1 MNRSLRALACGTSAL
16 FVLVAALATPPGVSA
31 QSAASTPRVAAQAKV
46 GSGLYELIFSEPAN
60 AVYVASTGNND
71 VKVYALDAKTLAVK
85 GSVDTS
91 AAPAYGLG
99 FNNRTQTLYT
109 SNTRVGSVSAID
121 LRTGKIVNTIT
132 VADSPRAHTYR
143 VLVDEEANMTYASI
157 AETPGKVWVIDGKT
171 NTLAHVIE
179 NVGSRT
185 TGLALD
191 KGANRLYASSLGT
204 NEIVVVDLAT
214 RQVVAKHP
222 SGGQGTTQLTFDPKT
237 RRLFAANQQSGDVS
251 VLDMNTGAV
260 IRTVKT
266 GAGALGIGFNQRS
279 NQVYVANR
287 QAGTVT
293 VIDGTSY
300 AVVADIKAGSMPNT
314 VLIDQ
319 KTGTVY
325 VTNKARRAGGRGQAA
340 PATPPPADE
349 GGDTV
354 TMIVP

>member
-1 MNRSLRALACGTSAL
+1 MNGVTRAVASGSL
-16 FVLVAALATPPGVSA
+16 AALLLTIAAPAAPPVSA
-31 QSAASTPRVAAQAKV
+31 RQAAAASTPRVATTAKV
-46 GSGLYELIFSEPAN
+46 GSGLYELILSEPAN
-60 AVYVASTGNND
+60 AVYVTSTGTND
-71 VKVYALDAKTLAVK
+71 VKVYALDPKTLAVK

-99 FNNRTQTLYT
+99 FNNKTQTLYT

-121 LRTGKIVNTIT
+121 LRTGKTLNTIT
-132 VADSPRAHTYR
+132 VADAPRAHTYR
-143 VLVDEEANMTYASI
+143 VLVDEDANLTYVSI
-157 AETPGKVWVIDGKT
+157 AETPGKVWVVDGRT

-191 KGANRLYASSLGT
+191 KAANRLYASSLGT

-214 RQVVAKHP
+214 RQVIATHP
-222 SGGQGTTQLTFDPKT
+222 SGGTGTTQLTFDPKT
-237 RRLFAANQQSGDVS
+237 RRLFAANQQSGDIS
-251 VLDMNTGAV
+251 VLDMTSGAV
-260 IRTVKT
+260 IKTVKT
-266 GAGALGIGFNQRS
+266 GAGALGIGFNQKT
-279 NQVYVANR
+279 NQIYVANR

-300 AVVADIKAGSMPNT
+300 AVVADLKAGALPNN

-319 KTGTVY
+319 RSGTVY
-325 VTNKARRAGGRGQAA
+325 VTNKARRTA
-340 PATPPPADE
+340 PGETPPPDD